1 MSAQQQQQQQDG
13 AAAYNI
19 PPEPTTPGTRA
30 ARDQDGACYYD
41 APIPGFIDGA
51 VYPFREWE
59 GHVDYLFFVEPT
71 KNRNGGQVVY
81 IKPWKGARE
90 PPRIQLV
97 DLTYDQALRVPFP
110 LRGRTVGK
118 DGVVMGSDERPNLEL
133 SLDNAE
139 ALEAFLRRIDATI
152 RRAASGSRFAKWF
165 RGAKPTSRDAIIGDN
180 YKPIVCDPLPPQPG
194 QPDKGYRPTV
204 RTKLSLYDDRGVDST
219 TPNTIVWQARHV
231 PGGFK
236 MDQITDRAEIFAR
249 LKANV
254 RVVPI
259 VEVTSLW
266 FMTGNSWGVTV
277 QMSEIVIMPSEERQ
291 RGVFHGMNIVND
303 DPQPA
308 TASNSPHGNSPTASG
323 SPSGNGHADD
333 GYGAQYDGQDG
344 MPMDVVG
351 QGFGA
356 PADGAFPAFDGPA

>member
-1 MSAQQQQQQQDG
+1 MSAHHQQQQHQDG

-41 APIPGFIDGA
+41 GPIPGFADGA
-51 VYPFREWE
+51 VYPFRQWE
-59 GHVDYLFFVEPT
+59 DHIDYLFFAEPT

-90 PPRIQLV
+90 APRIQLV

-110 LRGRTVGK
+110 LRGRTEK

-139 ALEAFLRRIDATI
+139 ALEAFLRRVDATI

-165 RGAKPTSRDAIIGDN
+165 RGAKPTSRDSIIGDN
-180 YKPIVCDPLPPQPG
+180 YKPIVADPPPPQPG

-204 RTKLSLYDDRGVDST
+204 RTKLSLYNDRDANS
-219 TPNTIVWQARHV
+219 NTLVWQATQV
-231 PGGFK
+231 AGGFK

-259 VEVTSLW
+259 VEITSLW

-291 RGVFHGMNIVND
+291 RGVFHGMTIVND
-303 DPQPA
+303 DPQA
-308 TASNSPHGNSPTASG
+308 AGGSPHQGNSPTVSG
-323 SPSGNGHADD
+323 SPSGDVHNNNDD